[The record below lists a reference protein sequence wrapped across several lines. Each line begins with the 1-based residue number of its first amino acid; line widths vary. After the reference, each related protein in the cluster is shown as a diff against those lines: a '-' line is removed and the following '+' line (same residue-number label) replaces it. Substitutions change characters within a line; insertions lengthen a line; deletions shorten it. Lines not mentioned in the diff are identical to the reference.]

1 MKTNEQPRPL
11 YLLALLGQGIQG
23 SLSPQLYEQEARRQG
38 LRCAYQLLDFTQRG
52 WADDRLPAVLDSLA
66 LLGFTGC
73 NITHPFKQQVIPW
86 LDELSPQA
94 SAIGA
99 VNTVLFRNGKRIGHN
114 TDCDGFITHFSQG
127 LSGEN
132 INRVVQVGTGGAGYA
147 VAYGLLAHGVGHLML
162 HDRDPARSHSLQQQ
176 LARHFGEQRIGVT
189 EDVAGAL
196 ADSDGLVQ
204 ATPIGM
210 TGHPGMPVDIDW
222 LQPRHWLADVI
233 YVPRETEL
241 VKKARAKGCRAIVG
255 DGMVVHQAALAFQ
268 LYTGHAPDTA
278 SMSQVFRQAG

>member
-1 MKTNEQPRPL
+1 MNHDAQRRPL

-38 LRCAYQLLDFTQRG
+38 LRCAYHLLDFTQHG
-52 WADDRLPAVLDSLA
+52 WGDDRLPDVLDSLT

-73 NITHPFKQQVIPW
+73 NVTHPFKQQIIPW

-99 VNTVLFRNGKRIGHN
+99 VNTVLFQNGRRIGHN
-114 TDCDGFITHFSQG
+114 TDCEGFITHFRQQ
-127 LSGEN
+127 LAGER
-132 INRVVQVGTGGAGYA
+132 IHRVVQVGTGGAGYA
-147 VAYGLLAHGVGHLML
+147 VAYGLLAHGVGHLAL
-162 HDRDPARSHSLQQQ
+162 YDRDTARSQNLQRQ
-176 LARHFGEQRIGVT
+176 LAQYFGEQRVSVT
-189 EDVAGAL
+189 ENVAETLGN
-196 ADSDGLVQ
+196 SDGLVQ

-222 LQPRHWLADVI
+222 LQPHHWLADVI

-255 DGMVVHQAALAFQ
+255 DGMVIHQAALAFQ
-268 LYTGHAPDTA
+268 LYTGHQPDA
-278 SMSQVFRQAG
+278 ESMGQVINLNS